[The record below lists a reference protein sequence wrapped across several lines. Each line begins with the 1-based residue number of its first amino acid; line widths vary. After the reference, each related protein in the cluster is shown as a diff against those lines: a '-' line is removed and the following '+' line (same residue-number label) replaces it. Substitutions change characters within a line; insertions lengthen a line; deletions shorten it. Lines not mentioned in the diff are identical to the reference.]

1 MAEAWVAAA
10 AITAGGALIG
20 GIAKSKADKDARKQA
35 GKDAKA
41 ANKDEAKWS
50 SLVSAFEKEQDY
62 RYEQMARQ
70 NKQRGLA
77 EFRKFNTVNQFAPEY
92 TQTNGDIVVPETK
105 TMSDLE
111 TEYNASEAK
120 NAPASSGGSGGKGS
134 ILDKIDP
141 LGAVLGKKDPVR
153 KALKKLF

>member
-1 MAEAWVAAA
+1 MAEIWGA
-10 AITAGGALIG
+10 AIAVGGAVISG
-20 GIAKSKADKDARKQA
+20 YAKSKQEKAARKNA
-35 GKDAKA
+35 NSDAKA

-62 RYEQMARQ
+62 RYDQLARQ
-70 NKQRGLA
+70 NKQRGLD

-92 TQTNGDIVVPETK
+92 SQTYQGIQVPESK

-111 TEYNASEAK
+111 AEYNKDEAI
-120 NAPASSGGSGGKGS
+120 NNPQGSNGGKSGGKH
-134 ILDKIDP
+134 ILDKINP
-141 LGAVLGKKDPVR
+141 LGKIDPVH

>member
-1 MAEAWVAAA
+1 MAEAWAAAA

-20 GIAKSKADKDARKQA
+20 GIAKSKAEKDAQKQA
-35 GKDAKA
+35 SKDAKA

-111 TEYNASEAK
+111 AEYNKDEAI
-120 NAPASSGGSGGKGS
+120 NNPQGSGGGKSGGKH
-134 ILDKIDP
+134 ILDKINP
-141 LGAVLGKKDPVR
+141 LGKIDPVH

>member
-10 AITAGGALIG
+10 SITAGGALIG
-20 GIAKSKADKDARKQA
+20 GIAKSKAEKDARKQA

-50 SLVSAFEKEQDY
+50 SLVSSFEKEQDY

-92 TQTNGDIVVPETK
+92 SQTNAGIVVPEARTV
-105 TMSDLE
+105 SDIE
-111 TEYNASEAK
+111 ADYNKADAL
-120 NAPASSGGSGGKGS
+120 NNPAQVSSGGGKS
-134 ILDKIDP
+134 LLQKIDP
-141 LGAVLGKKDPVR
+141 LGSSI
-153 KALKKLF
+153 LKKLF